1 MMIATDQLLQ
11 LKALLSGPKGNTR
24 NIQPV
29 NKRKIYMGAAEKLI
43 VEASSAQYGLIAH
56 TLYVMLGAMFVIFSF

>member
-1 MMIATDQLLQ
+1 MIATDQLLQ

-29 NKRKIYMGAAEKLI
+29 NKRKVYMGAAEKLK
-43 VEASSAQYGLIAH
+43 VEASSAYGIIAH